1 MVESIETDGD
11 SPEAGTRRIELITMV
26 QFALDQLPE
35 SYAAALE
42 LKYIEGFSSREIAAR
57 LRISKEATQSL
68 LARARRAF
76 REVCGEALLTA
87 I

>member
-1 MVESIETDGD
+1 VVESIETDGD